1 MSTSPVWFREYEK
14 KPEFTLLPSQ
24 ESGASGEEVEMQL
37 EKLKGSEKKVDAR
50 PTVSS
55 FAFSSLEQ
63 YQNDGI
69 FSYESLEIKE
79 NFCDITDL
87 QSSSEIVTAPTIY
100 VPQTTKTNINT
111 TTCSRANGGI
121 HDLSEYEVPREPK
134 VPLMP
139 TSVSPSEPEPDFFP
153 APMPKSFQ
161 SARHPHKKQG
171 YQNRTDSKILEKM
184 LPGTSK
190 DIMGDGAIDLIN
202 LKGELRLGPISPSV
216 KGLKARRQEYTSI
229 ASPGLGTDTRHQQV
243 SYAPPA
249 SRVDRKAE
257 KPTQEA
263 SKFDLVKTVNLI
275 REWFTIVSLFHLIG
289 SEEAY
294 KRIREKID
302 VLAGDSSAP
311 DWQPTIE
318 QKLVQLC
325 RELSSKG
332 EGVTQRPD
340 ADEVACTALDLKVAA
355 YYQGKTSYDPSELM
369 ENPILP
375 TVERFEPNKARQKII
390 LMRLDKV

>member
-1 MSTSPVWFREYEK
+1 MQF
-14 KPEFTLLPSQ
+14 
-24 ESGASGEEVEMQL
+24 EEP
-37 EKLKGSEKKVDAR
+37 KASEKKVDTR
-50 PTVSS
+50 PTVNS

-69 FSYESLEIKE
+69 FNYDSLEIKE
-79 NFCDITDL
+79 NFCDFTDL
-87 QSSSEIVTAPTIY
+87 QSSSEFVTAPTIY
-100 VPQTTKTNINT
+100 VPQTTVTIKNT
-111 TTCSRANGGI
+111 TTCGRANGGI

-134 VPLMP
+134 IPLLPACVPLRPM
-139 TSVSPSEPEPDFFP
+139 PSESEPAFFP
-153 APMPKSFQ
+153 APVPTL
-161 SARHPHKKQG
+161 ARNTENPQHAH
-171 YQNRTDSKILEKM
+171 QNRTGSEIQEKILQ
-184 LPGTSK
+184 GTSTVR
-190 DIMGDGAIDLIN
+190 MGQSVDLTGGPMRPMVNGIQTRR
-202 LKGELRLGPISPSV
+202 EL
-216 KGLKARRQEYTSI
+216 
-229 ASPGLGTDTRHQQV
+229 ASFGRPGLETGKRNQQV
-243 SYAPPA
+243 DYAPLA
-249 SRVDRKAE
+249 NKVDRKAV
-257 KPTQEA
+257 KPTHEQP
-263 SKFDLVKTVNLI
+263 KFDLLKTVNLI

-325 RELSSKG
+325 RELKKKNDR
-332 EGVTQRPD
+332 VTQQFE
-340 ADEVACTALDLKVAA
+340 ADEVACSALDLKVAA
-355 YYQGKTSYDPSELM
+355 YFQGKTSYDPSELM